1 MTSTQT
7 DSRND
12 KIIDVDEAP
21 VSGQDADDAL
31 TSPPSLENVD
41 ETAINADE
49 TRGLTKN
56 EIWNVTF
63 ALLAWASTISVNTL
77 VVGTSAVVLL
87 SIGGDPNLTSLPL
100 GVFFFGASI
109 VSLLVTPWC
118 FVRWGRTAGF
128 LLGIVCGLMGAIFG
142 LLSIQFESTF
152 LLVLSMFSFGMATGI
167 GFFLRFAAVEVV
179 PAHWKARAVT
189 LVVSGGVIAAF
200 AGPESAQSTKDLF
213 DKEYMGI
220 FMVTALFNVF
230 NAFCIFMISF
240 PPVNSTSKKEGVSP
254 GKSEND
260 LEEPSA
266 LRDEPEQRQS
276 DSSRRERLY
285 SMIRSRAFLV

>member
-7 DSRND
+7 DSLND
-12 KIIDVDEAP
+12 KVIDVDEAP
-21 VSGQDADDAL
+21 VSSQDADDAL

-41 ETAINADE
+41 GTAINVDE

-230 NAFCIFMISF
+230 NTFCICMISF
-240 PPVNSTSKKEGVSP
+240 PPLNSTSKKEGVSP

-260 LEEPSA
+260 LEESSA
-266 LRDEPEQRQS
+266 LRDEPEQPQN

-285 SMIRSRAFLV
+285 SMIKSRAFLV

>member
-7 DSRND
+7 NSRNE

-31 TSPPSLENVD
+31 TSPPSLEDVD
-41 ETAINADE
+41 GTAINVDE

-63 ALLAWASTISVNTL
+63 ALLAWASSISVNTL

-230 NAFCIFMISF
+230 NTFCICMISF
-240 PPVNSTSKKEGVSP
+240 PPLNSTSKKEGVSP

-260 LEEPSA
+260 LEESST
-266 LRDEPEQRQS
+266 LGDEPKQRQN

-285 SMIRSRAFLV
+285 SMIKSRAFLV

>member
-240 PPVNSTSKKEGVSP
+240 PPVSSTSKKEGVSP

-260 LEEPSA
+260 LEESSA
-266 LRDEPEQRQS
+266 LRDEPEQPQN

-285 SMIRSRAFLV
+285 SMIKSRAFLV